1 MTPDS
6 FAAKARDPRKLKVL
20 VGCEFSGIV
29 RNALTACGHEA
40 VSCDLLPSETSGPH
54 IQGDVLEH
62 LDDGWDMM
70 IAFPPCTHLS
80 ASGARWWRAKQ
91 HEQALALL
99 FVRLLMGANIPKI
112 AIENPIGRISK
123 AIRKPDQI
131 IQPWQFGHGEV
142 KTTCL
147 WLKDLP
153 LLKPTDHSDGR
164 EQRCWKESN
173 TKDRWKRRSRTY
185 LGIAAAMAE
194 QWAGRTF

>member
-1 MTPDS
+1 M
-6 FAAKARDPRKLKVL
+6 RVL

-29 RNALTACGHEA
+29 RDCFIARGHQA
-40 VSCDLLPSETSGPH
+40 VSCDLLASETPGPH
-54 IQGDVLEH
+54 IQGDILDH
-62 LDDGWDMM
+62 LDDGWDAL

-80 ASGARWWRAKQ
+80 SSGARWWRDKQ
-91 HEQALALL
+91 HAQALALL

-112 AIENPIGRISK
+112 AIENPVGRISK

-147 WLKDLP
+147 WLKGLP
-153 LLKPTDHSDGR
+153 LLQPTEYTEGR
-164 EQRCWKESN
+164 QQRCWRESN

-185 LGIAAAMAE
+185 LGIAAAMAD
-194 QWAGRTF
+194 QWGKNA